1 MTALAVDTPIT
12 TKIRPDLLSYA
23 MADNVLIYKGSLVT
37 VNAGG
42 YAIPAADTAST
53 VFAGIADSHVDNTVT
68 GHTAGGK
75 SVKIQRDRV
84 ALLLG
89 SGFAQSSVGLAV
101 YVLDSGTVGLTGAVT
116 NHILV
121 GYVYQYVSAT
131 QVWVVLNSP
140 LAIA

>member
-1 MTALAVDTPIT
+1 MTALAADTPVT

-23 MADNVLIYKGSLVT
+23 MADNVVIYKGSLVT
-37 VNAGG
+37 VNASG
-42 YAIPAADTAST
+42 YAIAAADTAST
-53 VFAGIADSHVDNTVT
+53 VFAGIADEHMDNTLT

-75 SVKIQRDRV
+75 SIKLQRDRV
-84 ALLLG
+84 ALLTG
-89 SGFAQSSVGLAV
+89 SGFTQATVGLAV
-101 YVLDSGTVGLTGAVT
+101 YVLDSATVAVTGGVT